1 MDSTYISFLCN
12 NFQSETID
20 FLRDFRIELKLY
32 FWKIG
37 IETIAS
43 VDNLYKERHLL

>member
-37 IETIAS
+37 IEIVS